1 MNRTVTLLFLA
12 GCKGCSDVEALPDLL
27 VPISSDPT
35 GVFAGDATGIGA
47 VGVPVFATNAASAAV
62 PAADLVT
69 DVGVLTVDAMGWGAV
84 TLDGSGP
91 VSVSAAGASMT
102 GAGWVTLAE
111 PQDFELPAIALADE
125 QAPSAL
131 ATAGGGIVWISGVNV
146 YWATPGQPAVRVA
159 ALPEGGGQLQ
169 AVQIDGDGITDL
181 AVWSSSTVLILR
193 GRDGGGLTFSA
204 GWTATGSVVGCDVQD
219 LDGDALVD
227 VQIAVSDG
235 SGTDVLWML
244 GDGMGWALGDALA
257 VDYVALGVS
266 GEDYSGDG
274 AVEVSLLTEDGLVR
288 RYTRYQEG
296 WQIGSSSDLEV
307 GMGAG
312 TRVLPSVDLNGDGM
326 LDMVFA
332 GPLADG
338 SGAQVKIV
346 TAGTTSP
353 LMYSFLGTY
362 SDGSRPDVVELA
374 VGDFSGDGLADVVV
388 SSTLGLQRVAW
399 NADLLD
405 AEGAVAPN
413 FESSSSD
420 GIPAGYGV
428 ALADMTGDGVDDVV
442 VGSASA
448 VITLPGERLEDLPE
462 TEFHENWKGK
472 SSDFGV
478 YNLHIAD
485 IPVVRDLDGD
495 GGTDL
500 LFFTQTDLGLALQT
514 YRSYPESTTPSGWA
528 SSGSAVLAP
537 EAEPVA
543 LSVCESVNG
552 LVAWTLIIE
561 AGEGTTEAGAG
572 ALRAYALSNAGVATS
587 LLANY
592 AASGSE
598 VLCGPFADSDFSAA
612 ADVAVFDADAGT
624 VSMYTTAGLVET
636 VEGVGTSVTSADTD
650 GDGFREIIA
659 FDVVAELEAATFGTD
674 GVEQVVVATTAD
686 VTITE
691 SRFSP
696 GGSLSVYDADGDG
709 ILDVVRQIEGTV
721 LVYRVVG
728 GLLAPP
734 AAFYTTRP
742 IAGPVFFGDVSGD
755 GAPDLMALGVDRDAE
770 DGTDWTGT
778 WLYSAL

>member
-1 MNRTVTLLFLA
+1 
-12 GCKGCSDVEALPDLL
+12 
-27 VPISSDPT
+27 
-35 GVFAGDATGIGA
+35 
-47 VGVPVFATNAASAAV
+47 VPVAV
-62 PAADLVT
+62 
-69 DVGVLTVDAMGWGAV
+69 
-84 TLDGSGP
+84 
-91 VSVSAAGASMT
+91 
-102 GAGWVTLAE
+102 
-111 PQDFELPAIALADE
+111 LPE
-125 QAPSAL
+125 
-131 ATAGGGIVWISGVNV
+131 AGGRI
-146 YWATPGQPAVRVA
+146 
-159 ALPEGGGQLQ
+159 Q
-169 AVQIDGDGITDL
+169 AVETDADGITDL

-244 GDGMGWALGDALA
+244 GDSSGWTLGDALA
-257 VDYVALGVS
+257 VDYVALGIS

-296 WQIGSSSDLEV
+296 WQIGSSSDLDV
-307 GMGAG
+307 AMGAG
-312 TRVLPSVDLNGDGM
+312 THVLPSVDLNDDGV
-326 LDMVFA
+326 LDMIFA
-332 GPLADG
+332 GPLVDG

-346 TAGTTSP
+346 TAGTTTP

-362 SDGSRPDVVELA
+362 ADGSRPDFVDLA

-388 SSTLGLQRVAW
+388 SSALGLQRVAW

-405 AEGAVAPN
+405 AEGAAAPN
-413 FESSSSD
+413 FESSSTD
-420 GIPAGYGV
+420 GIPSGYGV
-428 ALADMTGDGVDDVV
+428 ALADMNEDGVDDVL

-448 VITLPGERLEDLPE
+448 VIILPGERLEDVPE
-462 TEFHENWKGK
+462 TEFHESWKGK

-478 YNLHIAD
+478 YNLHIAGS
-485 IPVVRDLDGD
+485 PVVRDLDGD
-495 GGTDL
+495 GGPDMLSFTDA
-500 LFFTQTDLGLALQT
+500 DLGLALQT
-514 YRSYPESTTPSGWA
+514 YRSYPESTTPAGWA
-528 SSGSAVLAP
+528 SSGSTVIAAG
-537 EAEPVA
+537 AEPVA
-543 LSVCESVNG
+543 LSVCDSANG
-552 LVAWTLIIE
+552 LLAWTL
-561 AGEGTTEAGAG
+561 TTEAGAG
-572 ALRAYALSNAGVATS
+572 VLRAYALSNTGVATA

-598 VLCGPFADSDFSAA
+598 VLCGPFADSDFSGA
-612 ADVAVFDADAGT
+612 ADVAVVDADAGS
-624 VSMYTTAGLVET
+624 VSMYTAAGWVQT
-636 VEGVGTSVTSADTD
+636 VDVAEPSVISADTD

-659 FDVVAELEAATFGTD
+659 FDVVAELDAATFGTD
-674 GVEQVVVATTAD
+674 GVEQVVVATSAD

-709 ILDVVRQIEGTV
+709 ILDVVRQIGGTV

-742 IAGPVFFGDVSGD
+742 ITGPVFFGDVGGD
-755 GAPDLMALGVDRDAE
+755 GAPDLMALGVDLDAE
-770 DGTDWTGT
+770 DGADWIGGCLTGG
-778 WLYSAL
+778 